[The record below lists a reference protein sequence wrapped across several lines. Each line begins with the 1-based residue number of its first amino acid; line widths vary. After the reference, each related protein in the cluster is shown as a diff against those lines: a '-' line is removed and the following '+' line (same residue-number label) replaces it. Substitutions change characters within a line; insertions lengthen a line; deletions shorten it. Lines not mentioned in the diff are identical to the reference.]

1 MNIVL
6 MLVIGSIMIGC
17 VYGVLGMGY
26 SLIYKATGL
35 LNLAHGDFLM
45 IGAFVGLTL
54 VKTGIPYIL
63 AIILTF
69 VIMFAF
75 GWCVQLGLV
84 STLLK
89 KGAAVSYIIILT
101 SAISMILQNGALIIW
116 GAIPLYFP
124 SLFKKTSVKV
134 FGVSTAPES
143 LMVMALA
150 IVCMFGL
157 YLFLNKTK
165 FGTAMRAAA
174 LNQKAAS
181 SLGIN
186 VPVTKGVTWGLAAGL
201 AGLLGVALGPIYGA
215 YLTLGGLIGQKAFA
229 SAVAGGYGNMYG
241 AIIGGLFFGFVET
254 FTAAYLTTV
263 YRDMVS
269 FGILILLLIFM
280 PTGLFREQVLE

>member
-6 MLVIGSIMIGC
+6 MLIIGSLMIGC
-17 VYGVLGMGY
+17 VYGLLGMGY

-35 LNLAHGDFLM
+35 LNLAQGDFLM
-45 IGAFVGLTL
+45 IGSFVGLAL
-54 VKTGIPYIL
+54 VKTGIPYVL

-101 SAISMILQNGALIIW
+101 SAISMILQNGALVVW
-116 GAIPLYFP
+116 GAVPLYFP
-124 SLFKKTSVKV
+124 SLFKKASVKV
-134 FGVSTAPES
+134 FGVATAPEN
-143 LMVMALA
+143 LMVMFLA
-150 IVCMFGL
+150 IACMFGL

-186 VPVTKGVTWGLAAGL
+186 VPVTKGVTWGLAAGI

-215 YLTLGGLIGQKAFA
+215 YLTLGGMIGNKAFA

-254 FTAAYLTTV
+254 FTAAYLTTM

-280 PTGLFREQVLE
+280 PTGLFKEPVLE

>member
-6 MLVIGSIMIGC
+6 MLIIGSLMIGC
-17 VYGVLGMGY
+17 VYGLLGMGY

-35 LNLAHGDFLM
+35 LNLAQGDFLM
-45 IGAFVGLTL
+45 IGSFVGLAL
-54 VKTGIPYIL
+54 VKTGIPYVL

-101 SAISMILQNGALIIW
+101 SAISMILQNGALVIW
-116 GAIPLYFP
+116 GAVPLYFP
-124 SLFKKTSVKV
+124 SLFKKASVKV
-134 FGVSTAPES
+134 FGVATAPEN
-143 LMVMALA
+143 LMVMFLA
-150 IVCMFGL
+150 IACMFGL

-186 VPVTKGVTWGLAAGL
+186 VPVTKGVTWGLAAGI

-215 YLTLGGLIGQKAFA
+215 YLTLGGMIGNKAFA

-254 FTAAYLTTV
+254 FTAAYLTTM

-280 PTGLFREQVLE
+280 PTGLFKEPVLE